1 MYLNLKMIINN
12 GVMKMFDHNQLAF
25 EVEKFPLINEYQSGF
40 MTEQSPIPS
49 NIGVGIRRVDNK
61 QPLGIVSDKYEVV
74 QYMDIVDGVEQA
86 IARSGM
92 DLNHA
97 EFATNVY
104 DDGAKIE
111 LTAKFPAHEVAVGI
125 SQDKPDYVIP
135 EFKFRTSQNRTWA
148 NNGMMGL
155 WRSACWNTLVS
166 GDKLAYVYG
175 RHTKNFNVTGFATKI
190 QNAGEFIAGDGL
202 TEMRTWY
209 ETKVSR
215 DKVINLFT
223 KTLAK
228 RTDNVTKKEVG
239 NKVMLSNLMK
249 IFDEENRHLHGRGNY
264 EKYGSL
270 TEGTM
275 WTAYQSATYWSTHV
289 EGYGTNR
296 KQAKAY
302 NARPMREEKVRKMLG
317 SDTWKE
323 LLVA

>member
-1 MYLNLKMIINN
+1 
-12 GVMKMFDHNQLAF
+12 MFDHSQLGF
-25 EVEKFPLINEYQSGF
+25 KVEKFPLINEYQSGF
-40 MTEQSPIPS
+40 MTEQSPIS
-49 NIGVGIRRVDNK
+49 SSIGVGIRRVDNK

-86 IARSGM
+86 ISKSGM
-92 DLNHA
+92 DLTDA
-97 EFATNVY
+97 QFATNVY

-111 LTAKFPAHEVAVGI
+111 LTAKFPAHQVAVGV
-125 SQDKPDYVIP
+125 SKGKTDDVIP

-155 WRSACWNTLVS
+155 WRSACYNTLVS

-175 RHTKNFNVTGFATKI
+175 RHTKGFNVDRFATKI
-190 QNAGEFIAGDGL
+190 QNAGEFISGNGL
-202 TEMRTWY
+202 TEMREWY
-209 ETKVSR
+209 GTKVSR
-215 DKVINLFT
+215 EQAVNLFT

-249 IFDEENRHLHGRGNY
+249 IFDEENRHLHGKGNY

-270 TEGTM
+270 TGGTM
-275 WTAYQSATYWSTHV
+275 WTAYQASTSWSTHV
-289 EGYGTNR
+289 EGHSTNR
-296 KQAKAY
+296 TQAKAY
-302 NARPMREEKVRKMLG
+302 NARPMREDRVRKMLG

>member
-1 MYLNLKMIINN
+1 MITNN
-12 GVMKMFDHNQLAF
+12 GVTQMFDHSQLGF
-25 EVEKFPLINEYQSGF
+25 KVEKFPLINEYQSGF
-40 MTEQSPIPS
+40 MTEQSTIPS
-49 NIGVGIRRVDNK
+49 SIGVGIRRVDNK

-86 IARSGM
+86 ISKSGM
-92 DLNHA
+92 DLTDA
-97 EFATNVY
+97 QFATNVY

-111 LTAKFPAHEVAVGI
+111 LTAKFPAHQVAVGV
-125 SQDKPDYVIP
+125 SKGKTDDVIP

-155 WRSACWNTLVS
+155 WRSACYNTLVS

-175 RHTKNFNVTGFATKI
+175 RHTKNFNIDSFATKI
-190 QNAGEFIAGDGL
+190 QNAGEFISGNGL
-202 TEMRTWY
+202 TEMREWY
-209 ETKVSR
+209 GTKVSR
-215 DKVINLFT
+215 EQAVNLFT

-249 IFDEENRHLHGRGNY
+249 IFDEENRHLHGKGNY

-275 WTAYQSATYWSTHV
+275 WTAYQAATSWSTHV
-289 EGYGTNR
+289 EGYSTNR
-296 KQAKAY
+296 KQSRAY
-302 NARPMREEKVRKMLG
+302 NARPMREDRVRKMLG
-317 SDTWKE
+317 SDTWKD

>member
-12 GVMKMFDHNQLAF
+12 GVTQMFDHSQLGF
-25 EVEKFPLINEYQSGF
+25 KVEKFPLINEYQSGF
-40 MTEQSPIPS
+40 MTEQSPIS
-49 NIGVGIRRVDNK
+49 SSIGVGIRRVDNK

-86 IARSGM
+86 ISKSGM
-92 DLNHA
+92 DLTDA
-97 EFATNVY
+97 QFATNVY

-111 LTAKFPAHEVAVGI
+111 LTAKFPAHQVAVGV
-125 SQDKPDYVIP
+125 SKGKTDDVIP

-155 WRSACWNTLVS
+155 WRSACYNTLVS

-175 RHTKNFNVTGFATKI
+175 RHTKGFNVDRFATKI
-190 QNAGEFIAGDGL
+190 QNAGEFISGNGL
-202 TEMRTWY
+202 TEMREWY
-209 ETKVSR
+209 GTRVSR
-215 DKVINLFT
+215 DQAVNLFT

-228 RTDNVTKKEVG
+228 RMDNVTKKEVG

-249 IFDEENRHLHGRGNY
+249 IFDEENRHLHGKGNY

-270 TEGTM
+270 TGGTM
-275 WTAYQSATYWSTHV
+275 WTAYQASTSWSTHV
-289 EGYGTNR
+289 EGHSTNR
-296 KQAKAY
+296 TQAKAY
-302 NARPMREEKVRKMLG
+302 NARPMREDRVRKMLG
-317 SDTWKE
+317 SDTWKD

>member
-1 MYLNLKMIINN
+1 
-12 GVMKMFDHNQLAF
+12 MFNHELLDF

-40 MTEQSPIPS
+40 MTEQKPIS
-49 NIGVGIRRVDNK
+49 SSIGVGIRHKDTK
-61 QPLGIVSDKYEVV
+61 QPLGIVSDQYEVV
-74 QYMDIVDGVEQA
+74 QYMDIVNGVEEA
-86 IARSGM
+86 IGRSGM
-92 DLNHA
+92 DLTDA
-97 EFATNVY
+97 EYMTNVY

-111 LTAKFPAHEVAVGI
+111 LTAKFPAHQVAVGV
-125 SQDKPDYVIP
+125 SQGKTDDVIP

-155 WRSACWNTLVS
+155 WRSACYNTLVS

-175 RHTKNFNVTGFATKI
+175 RHTKGFNVDSFATKI
-190 QNAGEFIAGDGL
+190 QNAGEFIAGNGMN
-202 TEMRTWY
+202 EMREWY
-209 ETKVSR
+209 GTRVSR
-215 DKVINLFT
+215 EQAANLFT

-249 IFDEENRHLHGRGNY
+249 IFDEENRHLHGKGNY

-275 WTAYQSATYWSTHV
+275 WTAYQAATSWSTHV
-289 EGYGTNR
+289 AGYSSNR

-302 NARPMREEKVRKMLG
+302 NARPMREDRVRKMLG
-317 SDTWKE
+317 SDTWKD

>member
-1 MYLNLKMIINN
+1 
-12 GVMKMFDHNQLAF
+12 MFNHEVLDF
-25 EVEKFPLINEYQSGF
+25 EVEKFPLIHRWNNEYLSQDEEEIS
-40 MTEQSPIPS
+40 SH
-49 NIGVGIRRVDNK
+49 IGVGIRRVDTK
-61 QPLGIVSDKYEVV
+61 QPLGIVSENYEIV
-74 QYMDIVDGVEQA
+74 QYMDIVSGVEEA
-86 IARSGM
+86 IGRSGM
-92 DLNHA
+92 DLTDA
-97 EFATNVY
+97 QFMTNVY

-111 LTAKFPAHEVAVGI
+111 LTAKFPAHEVAVGV
-125 SQDKPDYVIP
+125 SQDKADYVIP

-155 WRSACWNTLVS
+155 WRSMCYNTLVS

-175 RHTKNFNVTGFATKI
+175 RHTKNFNVDRFATKI
-190 QNAGEFIAGDGL
+190 QNASEFIAGNGL

-209 ETKVSR
+209 DTKVSR
-215 DKVINLFT
+215 DKAINLFT

-249 IFDEENRHLHGRGNY
+249 IFDEEGRHLHGKGNY
-264 EKYGSL
+264 QKYGSL

-275 WTAYQSATYWSTHV
+275 WTAYQAATSWSTLV

-302 NARPMREEKVRKMLG
+302 NARPMREDRVRKMLG